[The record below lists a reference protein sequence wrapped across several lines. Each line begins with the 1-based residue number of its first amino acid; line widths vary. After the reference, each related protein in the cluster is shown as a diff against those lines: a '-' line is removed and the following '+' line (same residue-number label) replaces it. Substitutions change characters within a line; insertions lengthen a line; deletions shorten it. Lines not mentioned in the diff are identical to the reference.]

1 MLLEDWARKWL
12 RRMLLTSGSFSS
24 NKHKATK
31 MTKGLFEGSGKK
43 ILDFAD
49 IRVPESVLKGGDNAT
64 LEELGPGSAV
74 VI

>member
-1 MLLEDWARKWL
+1 MGSVVVLLEDWARKWL

-43 ILDFAD
+43 YWTLQ
-49 IRVPESVLKGGDNAT
+49 T
-64 LEELGPGSAV
+64 LEYLKVFSRGKIMPP
-74 VI
+74 